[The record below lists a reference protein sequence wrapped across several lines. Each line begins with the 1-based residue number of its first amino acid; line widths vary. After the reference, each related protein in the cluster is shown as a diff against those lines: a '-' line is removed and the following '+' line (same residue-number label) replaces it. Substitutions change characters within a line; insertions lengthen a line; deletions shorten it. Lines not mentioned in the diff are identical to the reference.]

1 MREWHKGISM
11 YEAHSDL
18 FTKPQHCSAVA
29 NFYCEA
35 ALADKTP
42 KLMEKTSALEHKTI
56 RPLYELGKDAFE
68 QQDYVKAIY
77 YWRKLVSSFTHTAP
91 IYIAQL
97 EESYTQLNL
106 TEQFNELIIELL
118 PKGGVLIRIK
128 HCQAL
133 LTKGEQQQAIDF
145 LTDSLKREPSIRG
158 FSFLLQ
164 LLGNSNN
171 RIHAVLAEVDKL
183 VQSYIATKPEY
194 QCRHCGFT
202 SHTLYWICPSCKH
215 WESIAPSKGLDGY

>member
-1 MREWHKGISM
+1 
-11 YEAHSDL
+11 
-18 FTKPQHCSAVA
+18 
-29 NFYCEA
+29 
-35 ALADKTP
+35 
-42 KLMEKTSALEHKTI
+42 
-56 RPLYELGKDAFE
+56 
-68 QQDYVKAIY
+68 
-77 YWRKLVSSFTHTAP
+77 
-91 IYIAQL
+91 L

-164 LLGNSNN
+164 VLGNSNN
-171 RIHAVLAEVDKL
+171 RIHVVLAEVDKL